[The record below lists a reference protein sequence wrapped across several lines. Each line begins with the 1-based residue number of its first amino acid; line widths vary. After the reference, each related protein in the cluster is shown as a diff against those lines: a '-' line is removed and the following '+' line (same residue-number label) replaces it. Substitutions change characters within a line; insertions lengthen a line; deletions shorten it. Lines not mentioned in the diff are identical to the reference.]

1 VPSRPSAR
9 RSALCLVALALGALA
24 LPSLS
29 SAAPAPSQD
38 SVVGGINSGGGGIG
52 FFISADV
59 RSGPSGEN
67 PSGTFAYSIG
77 SPTNSTNLLGA
88 TISCLAVNGNTA
100 VVGGSGVLRSVGAG
114 PNGFVITNTPTGF
127 IAIITDNGDIQPPA
141 PGQPF
146 PMTPD
151 TLKLEFLATP
161 DCAAPPSIEF
171 GFTGFGGFIVVDA
184 QPPLPTAKDQCKDG
198 GWKHYGTTFK
208 NQGQCVAFV
217 QRGPKP

>member
-1 VPSRPSAR
+1 MPSRPSAR
-9 RSALCLVALALGALA
+9 RSALCLVALALGVLA

-38 SVVGGINSGGGGIG
+38 SVVGGINSGGIG

-67 PSGTFAYSIG
+67 PSGTFTYSFG
-77 SPTNSTNLLGA
+77 SPTNSTNLLGV
-88 TISCLAVNGNTA
+88 TISCLAVSGDTA
-100 VVGGSGVLRSVGAG
+100 VVGGSGVLRSRG
-114 PNGFVITNTPTGF
+114 PGPTGPVETNTPTGF
-127 IAIITDNGDIQPPA
+127 IAIVTDNGDVQPPP

-151 TLKLEFLATP
+151 TLKVAFLATP
-161 DCAAPPSIEF
+161 DCAAPSNVGFGEF
-171 GFTGFGGFIVVDA
+171 EGFGGFAVVDA
-184 QPPLPTAKDQCKDG
+184 QPPLPTSKDQCMHG
-198 GWKHYGTTFK
+198 GYAQFGFK